1 MASKTAET
9 FVTDT
14 QTKCCYWL
22 MALHLLCS
30 KYERC
35 HVLNVAEN
43 MIFHQVLFLSKG
55 FQPFYHNL
63 CSGRCPF
70 TLTLVLLNPY

>member
-1 MASKTAET
+1 MASKNSRET

-43 MIFHQVLFLSKG
+43 MIFHQVLFYQKDSNLLSITI
-55 FQPFYHNL
+55 F
-63 CSGRCPF
+63 
-70 TLTLVLLNPY
+70 VLSVALLHSL